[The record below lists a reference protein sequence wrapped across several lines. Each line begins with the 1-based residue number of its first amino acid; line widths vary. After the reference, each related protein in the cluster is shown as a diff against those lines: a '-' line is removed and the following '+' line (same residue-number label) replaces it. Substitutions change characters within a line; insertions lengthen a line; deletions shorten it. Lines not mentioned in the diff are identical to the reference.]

1 MYLAHQ
7 TGQMFGDPT
16 QNKKGGASRTVHA
29 TPVQGIK
36 EIENGMGIFFNPQF
50 TGRPGGKGN
59 GLPEILNLEPVL
71 KINGKK
77 YVRTGRFHG
86 MRDGTHGKNNTFVK
100 MKLNTAPPLELQD
113 AQGATQRGNR
123 ELTNLFFRNI
133 SLFTIY
139 SP

>member
-7 TGQMFGDPT
+7 SGQMFGDPS
-16 QNKKGGASRTVHA
+16 QNKKGGASRTVLV
-29 TPVQGIK
+29 TLLQGIK
-36 EIENGMGIFFNPQF
+36 EIKDAPGIFFNPQF

-77 YVRTGRFHG
+77 YVGTGRFHG
-86 MRDGTHGKNNTFVK
+86 MRDGTHGESNTFVK
-100 MKLNTAPPLELQD
+100 MKLNTAPPLELQG
-113 AQGATQRGNR
+113 AKGATQRGNR

-133 SLFTIY
+133 NLFTIY